1 MPAER
6 GGGKGGHGGE
16 LKEGAGEEEGGKG
29 GETACHAGG
38 SWSRKNSYRTTNL
51 FFLLSFCFSRK
62 RKSERIQGAVEG
74 EGRESQ
80 REGGG

>member
-1 MPAER
+1 M
-6 GGGKGGHGGE
+6 GGHGRE
-16 LKEGAGEEEGGKG
+16 LKEGAGEEEGVEG

-51 FFLLSFCFSRK
+51 FSLLSSSFCFSRQ